1 MYFLYFIRLVDEPT
15 ANHGMKCMTIRR
27 NYRDWPSGLQPT
39 VAGDDRQAYFQC
51 PLTPRSFFTKLTKP
65 FFESGNLFLFKFFV
79 NIRVNIEC
87 WNKSLKSSQASA
99 NRLKPNFSFHLLNPK
114 WCQPP
119 RFPARLLDAW
129 QEEDV
134 PGTAGEIQQ
143 GERLGRSVELGQDAW
158 PGRCHV
164 WIRI

>member
-1 MYFLYFIRLVDEPT
+1 MNQRPITEWSAWQFEETIGTDQAGCSRLWRGMTDKHIFSARWRRDHFLQSWQNR
-15 ANHGMKCMTIRR
+15 
-27 NYRDWPSGLQPT
+27 
-39 VAGDDRQAYFQC
+39 
-51 PLTPRSFFTKLTKP
+51 